1 VGSAILRAVSVAAL
15 VLAAGRGERLGGDL
29 PKAFVPLAGKAL
41 VLHAL
46 EALAAPA
53 AIDLVIPVVARG
65 DLDRWSDLQSQLDAI
80 PKLAGPV
87 VGGAERQDSM
97 AAGLAALP
105 AGVSHVAVHDAA
117 RPLVRPE
124 AVERVVRAAKR
135 DGAAILAVPVQDTIK
150 RVRGGRVVETPVRS
164 ECFAAQTPQVFGLEI
179 LREALA
185 KAAID
190 AFVGSDDAQIVE
202 ALGVAVTVVAGD
214 VENLKVTL
222 ACDLAVAERLLR
234 ARGEGSGAA

>member
-1 VGSAILRAVSVAAL
+1 VSVAAL
-15 VLAAGRGERLGGDL
+15 VLAAGRGERLGGAL
-29 PKAFVPLAGKAL
+29 SKAFVPLAGKAL
-41 VLHAL
+41 VVHAL

-53 AIDLVIPVVARG
+53 EIDLVIPVIARG
-65 DLDRWSDLQSQLDAI
+65 DLRRWADLRSQLAPI
-80 PKLAGPV
+80 PKLAEPV

-135 DGAAILAVPVQDTIK
+135 DGAAILAAPVRDTIK
-150 RVRGGRVVETPVRS
+150 RVRGGRVVETPERS
-164 ECFAAQTPQVFGLEI
+164 ECFAAQTPQVFRLEI

-185 KAAID
+185 KAEID
-190 AFVGSDDAQIVE
+190 AFVGTDDAQIVE

-214 VENLKVTL
+214 VENLKVTH
-222 ACDLAVAERLLR
+222 AEDLAVAERVLR
-234 ARGEGSGAA
+234 ARREGSGAA